1 MKRYIHF
8 LSLATLTVFLSAC
21 GNAPKHTDE
30 SNNNDSEYGETQ
42 VDDTNEG
49 DKGEK
54 GCVYTY
60 VHDSTKVSFTAF
72 KYESKAGVGGSFTA
86 CDVFALAET
95 GSCQEV
101 LTGMEFRIPISSS
114 STLNEDR
121 DKKIAEHFW
130 GTLDKADYITGEVL
144 STSGDESGGSA
155 KMTLTLNGISKEIE
169 GEYTLSEDGHIRL
182 ETSVDMTDFDG
193 LEAIAALNKVCEDLH
208 REAPGE
214 ESKLWPNVSVTVL
227 GFLSKDCGE

>member
-1 MKRYIHF
+1 MKRYFHF
-8 LSLATLTVFLSAC
+8 LFIATAAFFISAC

-30 SNNNDSEYGETQ
+30 STNNDSEYDETQ
-42 VDDTNEG
+42 ADDTNKEEE
-49 DKGEK
+49 DKK

-72 KYESKAGVGGSFTA
+72 KYESKAGVGGTFTE
-86 CDVFALAET
+86 CDVFALAEK

-101 LTGMEFRIPISSS
+101 LTGMEFRIPVASS
-114 STLNEDR
+114 STANDDR

-130 GTLDKADYITGEVL
+130 ANLDKTDYITGEVL
-144 STSGDESGGSA
+144 STTGDETSGSA
-155 KMTLTLNGISKEIE
+155 LLNLTLNGMSQEIE
-169 GEYTLSEDGHIRL
+169 GTYTVAEDGHIQL
-182 ETSVDMTDFDG
+182 ETSVDMTDFNG

-214 ESKLWPNVSVTVL
+214 ESKLWPNVAVTVT
-227 GFLSKDCGE
+227 GFLLKDCGE